1 MSSLDH
7 DAVADLVEELDGG
20 HAAVRRVPR
29 EPARAF
35 TCKFERRV
43 VIVQIRLSEVA

>member
-7 DAVADLVEELDGG
+7 DAVSDLVEELDGG

-35 TCKFERRV
+35 TCKFERRF
-43 VIVQIRLSEVA
+43 VQIRLSLVA